1 MDRILILLSI
11 VILSGC
17 SAGGTKFTESKFTK
31 TPNQTEIFVFRL
43 DKLAASGSCYEIGLN
58 DNAIGVLGNGGFI
71 RKEVSPGKNIIS
83 VPMSDKTNLELNFD
97 GKENE
102 TLYFQFS
109 IALND
114 AKAIPDS
121 KIISNGGDY
130 IDVQGEL
137 LDFNSLFAQV
147 EELYA
152 LNELKLLRD
161 SSVKVSCMGTLNLKN

>member
-1 MDRILILLSI
+1 M
-11 VILSGC
+11 
-17 SAGGTKFTESKFTK
+17 T
-31 TPNQTEIFVFRL
+31 
-43 DKLAASGSCYEIGLN
+43 
-58 DNAIGVLGNGGFI
+58 
-71 RKEVSPGKNIIS
+71 
-83 VPMSDKTNLELNFD
+83 DKTNLELNFD